1 MIEEKS
7 PMHNIFIHK
16 EDEGYTS
23 KTSCLSSDVNKN
35 QEKKSKNEPIL
46 PNDLNGNRGSKG
58 NKLSRGLFRDNVLN
72 VIINSD
78 LNGAANHVK
87 LAFKKVRIT
96 DLKNYLWKLQQ
107 PKKIKSVFEFNCFLS
122 N

>member
-58 NKLSRGLFRDNVLN
+58 KKLSRGLFRDTVLN

-78 LNGAANHVK
+78 LNGAANHIR

-96 DLKNYLWKLQQ
+96 DLKNIYGNCNNQR
-107 PKKIKSVFEFNCFLS
+107 KSKVFLNLIAF
-122 N
+122 